1 MTALWLVPLL
11 LLVLVFALGEGLSY
25 RLTSRRAPNE
35 RRSPS
40 EYGLTF
46 EEIKFSSRD
55 GLRLGGWWIPAK
67 DSQRTVVFLHGHG
80 GSMDPDVQYAP
91 AMNAAGFNVMMFDF
105 RGHGRSQGDFV
116 SVGYLERQD
125 ALGALDWLAARGLER
140 VGLLGFSMGGA
151 VAMLTAPIAPQVRAI
166 VSDGGIAR
174 LTSAVVGGLVEARVP
189 RWAARPVAWLAVL
202 FTSWRLSSSMAGAI
216 RILRRVSSRRWWPR
230 QASPNRCGGWTRR
243 RIVRWTSRR
252 RRNIAAGSSSTSTAG
267 CKRNACE
274 RHLEC
279 SRQRACCTRTRP
291 PTCGS
296 RWGK

>member
-1 MTALWLVPLL
+1 MTALWLIPLL

-202 FTSWRLSSSMAGAI
+202 FTSWRLGANLFAYEPIRWVGQIAPRPVFFIHGGRDPYLAPGEFEALVAAAGEPKQVW
-216 RILRRVSSRRWWPR
+216 RVDEAPHREVDLTAPEEY
-230 QASPNRCGGWTRR
+230 RR
-243 RIVRWTSRR
+243 RIVEYFDRW
-252 RRNIAAGSSSTSTAG
+252 
-267 CKRNACE
+267 
-274 RHLEC
+274 L
-279 SRQRACCTRTRP
+279 
-291 PTCGS
+291 
-296 RWGK
+296 